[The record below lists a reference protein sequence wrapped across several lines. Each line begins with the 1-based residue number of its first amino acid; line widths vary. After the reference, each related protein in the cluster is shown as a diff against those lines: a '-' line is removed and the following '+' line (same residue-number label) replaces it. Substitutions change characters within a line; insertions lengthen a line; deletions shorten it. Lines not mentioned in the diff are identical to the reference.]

1 MTLSIAATPHSHW
14 HLLKPTLKVL
24 GWPETQ
30 SDPEQWRP
38 EAIGQGSQS
47 VYLLLHSRPELA
59 LARALAAG
67 EALEQA
73 FAEWDAATD
82 RLLAFYQGHR
92 KQAALVDASAASTEP
107 KALVTWLAENH
118 PAFSDVIVPDTLEGE
133 QGVEPPNPA
142 LLLVAAQFLNNIP
155 DLDLKLGRLEAM
167 SVPLNE
173 DGYVAPEM
181 DLVDALQHIQ
191 QSQAFEEFQSEGDPG
206 HVDQEL
212 KRVQEKLKVTEDTF
226 TKDLENARSETELL
240 ILQLHQV
247 QEEMEEQYLR
257 EQRLK
262 DELNTAKEQYQAVS
276 ESLSAS
282 KSDVSSLREQV
293 NALAQSLE
301 QRKRDQEIERNASE
315 QRVQQLTVQRGD
327 LDARVQSLDALR
339 QGLESQLKD
348 IKSHLA
354 LTQEDVKAAHAQI
367 KQLEAELADK
377 QSRIDQLQAKNS
389 DQERKLLWVTASHKA
404 AVREAAKFKR
414 DLKAAEHQQQVLTN
428 ELERLKKSIT
438 WRLTSPVRA
447 IGGVAKVAHK
457 PTRRQMAARKHAGVI
472 EKSSLFDPGWYLEK
486 YPDVAKEPMSPSQH
500 YLVYG
505 AEEGR
510 DPSEHFSTKWYLERY
525 QDVAQSGINPL
536 LHYILYGKKEGRKP
550 GPNVTA

>member
-173 DGYVAPEM
+173 KGYVAPEI
-181 DLVDALQHIQ
+181 DLVNALQHIQ
-191 QSQAFEEFQSEGDPG
+191 QSQAFEE
-206 HVDQEL
+206 
-212 KRVQEKLKVTEDTF
+212 RKVTEGNATRS
-226 TKDLENARSETELL
+226 LEDARAENELL

-247 QEEMEEQYLR
+247 QEELEEQYLR
-257 EQRLK
+257 EQKLK
-262 DELNTAKEQYQAVS
+262 DELISVKDALSSS
-276 ESLSAS
+276 ESEALSLQKQLS
-282 KSDVSSLREQV
+282 TQKDE
-293 NALAQSLE
+293 LE
-301 QRKRDQEIERNASE
+301 M
-315 QRVQQLTVQRGD
+315 
-327 LDARVQSLDALR
+327 
-339 QGLESQLKD
+339 QLKNL
-348 IKSHLA
+348 KSHLA
-354 LTQEDVKAAHAQI
+354 LIQDDVQANHARAN
-367 KQLEAELADK
+367 QLEAELTDK

-389 DQERKLLWVTASHKA
+389 DQDRKLLWVTASHKA
-404 AVREAAKFKR
+404 AVREAARFKR
-414 DLKAAEHQQQVLTN
+414 DLKAAEHQQHVLTN

-457 PTRRQMAARKHAGVI
+457 PTRRQIAARKHAGVI

-510 DPSEHFSTKWYLERY
+510 DPSEHFSTKWYLEKY